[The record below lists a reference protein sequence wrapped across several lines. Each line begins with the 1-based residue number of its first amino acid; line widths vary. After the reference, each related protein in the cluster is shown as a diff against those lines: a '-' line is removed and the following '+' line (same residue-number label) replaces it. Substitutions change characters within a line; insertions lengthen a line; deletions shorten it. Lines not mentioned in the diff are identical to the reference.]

1 MNAIVSDWKQYI
13 CRACGVIYDEQAG
26 DPDSGLAPGTRFA
39 DIPDNWECPL
49 CGVQK
54 SDFAPYEP
62 TAAVSSGEHMAVA
75 ARETGVVIVGGGT
88 AGWAVAE
95 ALRVLDAD
103 VPITLVTACEG
114 DRYRKPE
121 LSVAL
126 SQNKTAQSMVFE
138 AASAAATRLKVR
150 LLRNTFAVGLSSSLR
165 QLRTTSGP
173 VSYTHLV
180 LALGACPVM
189 PDALP
194 KDLCWRIN
202 DLAMWSGVQRALAF
216 GPKRIAV
223 IGAGLIGCELAE
235 DFARA
240 GHRVIVLD
248 VHAAPL
254 TGLLPEKASARLL
267 SSWARA
273 GVQYKARSMVKG
285 VTRNRHGERV
295 IQMTNGETLYADL
308 VLSATGLATE
318 PRLARAAGLCFD
330 NGIVV
335 NSRTL
340 QTSAPNIYALGDCVS
355 LDGAPCRFIEPISG
369 QAEAIAHAVLRRPHP
384 GYHHQPPILRVKT
397 RSLPILMRGA
407 PSRDL
412 QWEVVDEDEQ
422 QLSMAQ
428 YRDGAVTAS
437 LKVGQRSLELAA

>member
-1 MNAIVSDWKQYI
+1 MNTIVSEWKQYI
-13 CRACGVIYDEQAG
+13 CRACGVIYDEEAG

-62 TAAVSSGEHMAVA
+62 MGAASSEESVA
-75 ARETGVVIVGGGT
+75 ITTRETGVVIVGGGT

-95 ALRVLDAD
+95 ALRALDAD

-126 SQNKTAQSMVFE
+126 SQNKTAQSMIAE

-150 LLRNTFAVGLSSSLR
+150 LLRNTFAVGLSPSLY

-173 VSYTHLV
+173 VRYTHLV
-180 LALGACPVM
+180 LAQGACPVM
-189 PDALP
+189 PHALP

-202 DLAMWSGVQRALAF
+202 DLVMWSGVQGALAS

-240 GHRVIVLD
+240 GHSVTVLD
-248 VHAAPL
+248 VNAAPL

-267 SSWARA
+267 SSWTTA
-273 GVQYKARSMVKG
+273 GVRYKARSRVTSI
-285 VTRNRHGERV
+285 TRNHNGERV
-295 IQMTNGETLYADL
+295 IQTTNGETLHADL
-308 VLSATGLATE
+308 VLSATGLTTE
-318 PRLARAAGLCFD
+318 PQLARAAGLRFD

-335 NSRTL
+335 DSHTL
-340 QTSAPNIYALGDCVS
+340 QTSAPDIYALGDCIS
-355 LDGAPCRFIEPISG
+355 LDGAPCRFIEPIAG
-369 QAEAIAHAVLRRPHP
+369 QAEAIAHAVLKRPHP
-384 GYHHQPPILRVKT
+384 GYQHQPPVLRVKT

-437 LKVGQRSLELAA
+437 LKVGQRSLELAT

>member
-1 MNAIVSDWKQYI
+1 MI
-13 CRACGVIYDEQAG
+13 
-26 DPDSGLAPGTRFA
+26 
-39 DIPDNWECPL
+39 
-49 CGVQK
+49 
-54 SDFAPYEP
+54 
-62 TAAVSSGEHMAVA
+62 
-75 ARETGVVIVGGGT
+75 
-88 AGWAVAE
+88 AE
-95 ALRVLDAD
+95 AA
-103 VPITLVTACEG
+103 T
-114 DRYRKPE
+114 
-121 LSVAL
+121 
-126 SQNKTAQSMVFE
+126 
-138 AASAAATRLKVR
+138 AAATRLRVR

-173 VSYTHLV
+173 VSYKHLV

-202 DLAMWSGVQRALAF
+202 DLAMWSGVQRALAS

-240 GHRVIVLD
+240 GHSVTVLD
-248 VHAAPL
+248 V
-254 TGLLPEKASARLL
+254 L
-267 SSWARA
+267 SSWTSA
-273 GVQYKARSMVKG
+273 GVRYKARST
-285 VTRNRHGERV
+285 VTGITQNRDGART
-295 IQMTNGETLYADL
+295 IQTANGETLHADL

-318 PRLARAAGLCFD
+318 PRLARAAGLRFN

-355 LDGAPCRFIEPISG
+355 LDGAPCRFIEPIAG
-369 QAEAIAHAVLRRPHP
+369 QAEAIAHAVLKRPHP
-384 GYHHQPPILRVKT
+384 GYDHQPPVLRVKT

-428 YRDGAVTAS
+428 YRDGALIAS

>member
-13 CRACGVIYDEQAG
+13 CRACGVIYDEEAG

-39 DIPDNWECPL
+39 DIPDDWECPL
-49 CGVQK
+49 CGVSK
-54 SDFAPYEP
+54 SDFSPYKP
-62 TAAVSSGEHMAVA
+62 TAAVSSGESVA
-75 ARETGVVIVGGGT
+75 GASLETGVVIVGGGT
-88 AGWAVAE
+88 AGWAVVE
-95 ALRVLDAD
+95 TLRALDAD

-126 SQNKTAQSMVFE
+126 SQKKTAQSMIAE
-138 AASAAATRLKVR
+138 AATAAATRLRVR

-173 VSYTHLV
+173 VSYKHLV

-202 DLAMWSGVQRALAF
+202 DLAMWSGVQRALAS

-240 GHRVIVLD
+240 GHSVTVLD
-248 VHAAPL
+248 VNPAPL

-267 SSWARA
+267 SSWTSA
-273 GVQYKARSMVKG
+273 GVRYKARST
-285 VTRNRHGERV
+285 VTGITQNRDGART
-295 IQMTNGETLYADL
+295 IQTANGETLHADL

-318 PRLARAAGLCFD
+318 PRLARAAGLRFD

-355 LDGAPCRFIEPISG
+355 LDGAPCRFIEPIAG
-369 QAEAIAHAVLRRPHP
+369 QAEAIAHAVLKRPHP
-384 GYHHQPPILRVKT
+384 GYDHQPPVLRVKT

-428 YRDGAVTAS
+428 YRDGALIAS

>member
-1 MNAIVSDWKQYI
+1 MNAIISDWRQYI

-39 DIPDNWECPL
+39 DIPDSWVCPL

-62 TAAVSSGEHMAVA
+62 VVVSREEREAVVT
-75 ARETGVVIVGGGT
+75 RETGVVIVGGGT

-95 ALRVLDAD
+95 ALRALDAD

-126 SQNKTAQSMVFE
+126 SQKKTTQSMIAE
-138 AASAAATRLKVR
+138 AATAAATRLKVS
-150 LLRNTFAVGLSSSLR
+150 LLRNTFAIGLSPSLH
-165 QLRTTSGP
+165 QLRTTAGA
-173 VSYTHLV
+173 VTYTQLV
-180 LALGACPVM
+180 LAQGACPVM

-202 DLAMWSGVQRALAF
+202 DLAMWGGVQRAVAS

-240 GHRVIVLD
+240 GHHVTVLD
-248 VHAAPL
+248 VHTAPL

-267 SSWARA
+267 SSWATA
-273 GVQYKARSMVKG
+273 GVQYKASRMVAS
-285 VTRNRHGERV
+285 VTQNYQGERI
-295 IQMTNGETLYADL
+295 IQTTNGETLRADL

-318 PRLARAAGLCFD
+318 PRLARAAGLSFE

-335 NSRTL
+335 DSHTL
-340 QTSAPNIYALGDCVS
+340 RTSAPDIYALGDCIS
-355 LDGAPCRFIEPISG
+355 LEGAPCRYIEPIAG
-369 QAEAIAHAVLRRPHP
+369 QAEAIAHAVLKRPHP
-384 GYHHQPPILRVKT
+384 GYQHQPPVLRVKT
-397 RSLPILMRGA
+397 RSLPILMRGV

-412 QWEVVDEDEQ
+412 QWEVVDEDDQ
-422 QLSMAQ
+422 YLSMAQ
-428 YRDGAVTAS
+428 YCDGVVTAS
-437 LKVGQRSLELAA
+437 LKVGQRSLELAE